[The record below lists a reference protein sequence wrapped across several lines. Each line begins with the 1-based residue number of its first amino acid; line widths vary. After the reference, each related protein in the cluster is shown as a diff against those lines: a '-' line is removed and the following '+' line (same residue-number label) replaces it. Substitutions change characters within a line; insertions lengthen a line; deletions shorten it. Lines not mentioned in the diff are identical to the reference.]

1 LVDPAGRMAR
11 PSGSADR
18 YWVEFV
24 IAMIMLVIAICIGV
38 LAGLTAL
45 PDVTLDHVRTFAL
58 IATAV
63 GGFALAIWRA
73 TIADRSRAIAEER
86 RLNELRRWYLQ
97 RYKEALDLILASG
110 PDGQPNSASVTA
122 GVRYLDL
129 IIDEL
134 RLEQLPGGYPELVNA
149 IYDTYFS
156 TDLGFNGPP
165 EEQQGE

>member
-1 LVDPAGRMAR
+1 MVDPAGRMAR

-97 RYKEALDLILASG
+97 RYKEALDLI
-110 PDGQPNSASVTA
+110 
-122 GVRYLDL
+122 
-129 IIDEL
+129 IDEL